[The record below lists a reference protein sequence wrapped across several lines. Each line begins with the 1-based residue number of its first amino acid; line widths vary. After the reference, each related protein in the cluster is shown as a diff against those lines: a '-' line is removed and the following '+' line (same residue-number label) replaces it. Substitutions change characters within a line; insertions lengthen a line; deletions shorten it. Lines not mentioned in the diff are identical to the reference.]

1 MTDFLKAF
9 PFVSMEEY
17 LWKYSVPLIRV
28 MSADT
33 THTLYL
39 SESQAKEYERWLS
52 DRRAIGYTDP
62 EKLMNDLGLPVFKKK
77 TN

>member
-1 MTDFLKAF
+1 
-9 PFVSMEEY
+9 
-17 LWKYSVPLIRV
+17 

-39 SESQAKEYERWLS
+39 SENQAKEYERWLS